1 MNPKQVM
8 KEYQEMMDMAEIKA
22 LSKHSLETP
31 LTDNQFKRMME
42 LKDKL
47 FTGKL

>member
-8 KEYQEMMDMAEIKA
+8 KEYQEMLDMAEIKA
-22 LSKHSLETP
+22 LSKYSLEHP
-31 LTDNQFKRMME
+31 LNDNQFKRMME